1 MNELINNN
9 ARELENALK
18 KPFELH
24 EIEWRVGSSF
34 ERNGEVKALAL
45 PYVTSRA
52 IMDRLDE
59 VFGLDGWSDEY
70 KPWGNSAQLCGITV
84 RIGDREIT
92 KWDGADSSDIEAV
105 KGGLSNA
112 LKRTAVKFG
121 IGRYLYSF
129 DPIWVRCD
137 VKGKN
142 KYIAK
147 EEFDTTIAN
156 FYKKQITKI
165 FGTVPGN
172 NYSNQNQAQ
181 VKETRVN
188 YNSSNNPNNQNQGQ
202 FNKSSDV
209 KPKQQDVFNAPN
221 IAKKVEVQQVNNSN
235 VAPSNDMFN
244 SPTEQ
249 PKVPGALLNF
259 IKSRINSTGKNINS
273 IIDFYKVASLEA
285 LSMEQA
291 NDLVARLG

>member
-70 KPWGNSAQLCGITV
+70 KPWGNNAQLCGITV

-129 DPIWVRCD
+129 DPIWVRCE

-142 KYIAK
+142 KFIAK
-147 EEFDTTIAN
+147 EEFDTTIAI

-165 FGTVPGN
+165 YGTAPGN

-181 VKETRVN
+181 VRETRVN
-188 YNSSNNPNNQNQGQ
+188 YNSSNNQNNQNQAQ
-202 FNKSSDV
+202 FNKGSDV
-209 KPKQQDVFNAPN
+209 KPKQQEAFNAPN
-221 IAKKVEVQQVNNSN
+221 IAKKVEVQQVKNSN

-244 SPTEQ
+244 SPNEQ
-249 PKVPGALLNF
+249 PKVPAAFLNF
-259 IKSRINSTGKNINS
+259 IKAKINSTGKNINS

-291 NDLVARLG
+291 NDLVTRLG